1 VEARNSLN
9 KKGNNKNI
17 LDSMMLAAIFIAT
30 AYWILD
36 SILNIFFFNKYNIIA
51 ELFGSDLYNI
61 YIRIVVLCLFIIFGS
76 HAQASIN
83 KFRRAEKSMKE
94 GEERYRTLFKYNP
107 IETITVDHDARVTEY
122 NLVKANSGDK
132 VPKIG
137 DIMYR
142 DYAGKHTIDMYKE
155 LMECMK
161 SNVSKEFPEQVYNGN
176 VLYIRIAPFSKGAII
191 TALNITKQKQLQT
204 QLQQAKKMDAISTL
218 AGGIAHQ
225 FNNILSGITGNTELL
240 QIQFPGNKKIQK
252 YSERLFD
259 LTRRMTRLTSQ
270 LLAYARG
277 GKYLERHISISD
289 LVRETLPLLKHSMK
303 RSIKVIMD
311 LEKNCPIVKA
321 DATQLQ
327 MVFSAVMNNAA
338 EAIEESGSIRVS
350 LQKKDVDEKF
360 ALQHSGLKAGQYV
373 QLTVGDDG
381 KGLDQ
386 ETKERVFEPF
396 FSTKLQGR
404 GLGMAA
410 SYGIIINHGGWIEID
425 SELDKG
431 TVVSIYLPASD
442 ETEEISI
449 QEKQEI
455 AEISKGEGTILI
467 IDDEE
472 EVLDTSCLALEHLGY
487 KVLTAKTGMEAID
500 IVETAKED
508 IDLVVLDIGLPDIMG
523 DKVCLKIQELRPN
536 IKVVVSTGYMLED
549 ITNGMKINAQDFIQ
563 KPFSMSQMATKIKEV
578 LDNNKK
584 QTS

>member
-1 VEARNSLN
+1 MQN
-9 KKGNNKNI
+9 KKQNRKNI

-36 SILNIFFFNKYNIIA
+36 SILNIFFFNKYNIVA
-51 ELFGSDLYNI
+51 ELIGADLYNI

-76 HAQASIN
+76 HAQTSIN
-83 KFRRAEKSMKE
+83 KFRQAQKSLKE
-94 GEERYRTLFKYNP
+94 GEERYRTLFEYNP
-107 IETITVDHDARVTEY
+107 IETITVDHNARVTGY

-137 DIMYR
+137 DIMYK
-142 DYAGKHTIDMYKE
+142 DYAGKHNIDMYNE

-161 SNVSKEFPEQVYNGN
+161 SNISKEFPEQNYNGI

-204 QLQQAKKMDAISTL
+204 QLQQAKKMDAVSTL

-240 QIQFPGNKKIQK
+240 QMEFSGNKKINK
-252 YSERLFD
+252 YSERLFG

-277 GKYLERHISISD
+277 GKYLERHLSISD
-289 LVRETLPLLKHSMK
+289 LVKETLLLLKHSMDQ
-303 RSIKVIMD
+303 SVKVVID
-311 LEKNCPIVKA
+311 LKKDIPIIKA

-350 LQKKDVDEKF
+350 LQKKDVDDKY
-360 ALQHSGLKAGQYV
+360 AVQHPGLKVGQYV
-373 QLTVGDDG
+373 LLTVEDDG
-381 KGLDQ
+381 KGLDR

-425 SELDKG
+425 SEPDKG
-431 TVVSIYLPASD
+431 TIVSIYLPVSSD
-442 ETEEISI
+442 TDEILLREE
-449 QEKQEI
+449 KEI
-455 AEISKGEGTILI
+455 TDISKGEGTILI

-472 EVLDTSCLALEHLGY
+472 EVLVTSRLVLEHLGY
-487 KVLTAKTGMEAID
+487 KILTAKTGMEAID
-500 IVETAKED
+500 IAETAVEE
-508 IDLVVLDIGLPDIMG
+508 IDLAVLDIGLPDMMG
-523 DKVCLKIQELRPN
+523 DRVCLKIQELRPN

-549 ITNGMKINAQDFIQ
+549 ITDDMKIKAQGFIQ
-563 KPFSMSQMATKIKEV
+563 KPFSMSEMATKLKEV
-578 LDNNKK
+578 LGD
-584 QTS
+584 Q

>member
-1 VEARNSLN
+1 MQN
-9 KKGNNKNI
+9 KKQNRKNI

-36 SILNIFFFNKYNIIA
+36 SILNIFFFNKYNIVA
-51 ELFGSDLYNI
+51 ELIGADLYNI

-76 HAQASIN
+76 HAQTSIN
-83 KFRRAEKSMKE
+83 KFRQAQKSLKE
-94 GEERYRTLFKYNP
+94 GEERYRTLFEYNP
-107 IETITVDHDARVTEY
+107 IETITVDHNARVTGY

-137 DIMYR
+137 DIMYK
-142 DYAGKHTIDMYKE
+142 DYAGKHNIDMYNE

-161 SNVSKEFPEQVYNGN
+161 SNISKEFPEQNYNGI

-240 QIQFPGNKKIQK
+240 QMEFSGNKKINK
-252 YSERLFD
+252 YSERLFG

-277 GKYLERHISISD
+277 GKYLERHLSISD
-289 LVRETLPLLKHSMK
+289 LVKETLLLLKHSMDQ
-303 RSIKVIMD
+303 SVKVVID
-311 LEKNCPIVKA
+311 LKKDIPIIKA

-350 LQKKDVDEKF
+350 LQKKDVDDKY
-360 ALQHSGLKAGQYV
+360 AVQHPGLKVGQYV
-373 QLTVGDDG
+373 LLTVEDDG
-381 KGLDQ
+381 KGLDR

-425 SELDKG
+425 SEPDKG
-431 TVVSIYLPASD
+431 TIVSIYLPVSSD
-442 ETEEISI
+442 TDEILLREE
-449 QEKQEI
+449 KEI
-455 AEISKGEGTILI
+455 TDISKGEGTILI

-472 EVLDTSCLALEHLGY
+472 EVLVTSRLVLEHLGY
-487 KVLTAKTGMEAID
+487 KILTAKTGMEAID
-500 IVETAKED
+500 IAETAVEE
-508 IDLVVLDIGLPDIMG
+508 IDLAVLDIGLPDMMG
-523 DKVCLKIQELRPN
+523 DRVCLKIQELRPN

-549 ITNGMKINAQDFIQ
+549 ITDDMKIKAQGFIQ
-563 KPFSMSQMATKIKEV
+563 KPFSMSEMATKLKEV
-578 LDNNKK
+578 LGD
-584 QTS
+584 Q

>member
-1 VEARNSLN
+1 MQN
-9 KKGNNKNI
+9 KKQNRKNI

-36 SILNIFFFNKYNIIA
+36 SILNIFFFNKYNIVA
-51 ELFGSDLYNI
+51 ELIGADLYNI

-76 HAQASIN
+76 HAQTSIN
-83 KFRRAEKSMKE
+83 KFRQAQKSLKE
-94 GEERYRTLFKYNP
+94 GEERYRTLFEYNP
-107 IETITVDHDARVTEY
+107 IETITVDHNARVTGY

-137 DIMYR
+137 DIMYK
-142 DYAGKHTIDMYKE
+142 DYAGKHNIDMYNE

-161 SNVSKEFPEQVYNGN
+161 SNISKEFPEQNYNGI

-240 QIQFPGNKKIQK
+240 QMEFSGNKKINK
-252 YSERLFD
+252 YSERLFG

-277 GKYLERHISISD
+277 GKYLERHLSISD
-289 LVRETLPLLKHSMK
+289 LVKETLLLLKHSMDQ
-303 RSIKVIMD
+303 SVKVVID
-311 LEKNCPIVKA
+311 LKKDIPIIKA

-350 LQKKDVDEKF
+350 LQKKDVDDEY
-360 ALQHSGLKAGQYV
+360 AVQHPGLKVGQYV
-373 QLTVGDDG
+373 LLTVEDDG
-381 KGLDQ
+381 KGLDR

-425 SELDKG
+425 SEPDKG
-431 TVVSIYLPASD
+431 TIVSIYLPVSSD
-442 ETEEISI
+442 TDEILLREE
-449 QEKQEI
+449 KEI
-455 AEISKGEGTILI
+455 TDISKGEGTILI

-472 EVLDTSCLALEHLGY
+472 EVLVTSRLVLEHLGY
-487 KVLTAKTGMEAID
+487 KILTAKTGMEAID
-500 IVETAKED
+500 IAETAVEE
-508 IDLVVLDIGLPDIMG
+508 IDLAVLDIGLPDMMG
-523 DKVCLKIQELRPN
+523 DRVCLKIQELRPN

-549 ITNGMKINAQDFIQ
+549 ITDDMKIKAQGFIQ
-563 KPFSMSQMATKIKEV
+563 KPFSMSEMATKLKEV
-578 LDNNKK
+578 LGD
-584 QTS
+584 Q

>member
-1 VEARNSLN
+1 MNKKRNS
-9 KKGNNKNI
+9 KNI

-36 SILNIFFFNKYNIIA
+36 SILNIFFFNKFNIIA
-51 ELFGSDLYNI
+51 ELVGTDLYNI

-83 KFRRAEKSMKE
+83 KFRRVEKSLKE
-94 GEERYRTLFKYNP
+94 GEERYRTLFEYNP

-137 DIMYR
+137 DIMYK
-142 DYAGKHTIDMYKE
+142 DYAGKHKINMYNE
-155 LMECMK
+155 LMECIR
-161 SNVSKEFPEQVYNGN
+161 SNISKEFPEQIYNGN

-204 QLQQAKKMDAISTL
+204 QLQQSKKMDAISTL

-240 QIQFPGNKKIQK
+240 QIEFAGNKKINK
-252 YSERLFD
+252 YSDRLFT

-277 GKYLERHISISD
+277 GKYLEKHISISD
-289 LVRETLPLLKHSMK
+289 LVKETLPLLKHSMK
-303 RSIKVIMD
+303 RSIKVIMN
-311 LEKNCPIVKA
+311 LEKDSPIVKA
-321 DATQLQ
+321 DATQIQ

-350 LQKKDVDEKF
+350 LQKKDVDEKY
-360 ALQHSGLKAGQYV
+360 ALQHPGLKAGQYV
-373 QLTVGDDG
+373 QLTVEDDG
-381 KGLDQ
+381 KGLDK

-425 SELDKG
+425 SELNKG
-431 TVVSIYLPASD
+431 TVVNIYLPVSE
-442 ETEEISI
+442 ETEEVSLSE
-449 QEKQEI
+449 EKEI
-455 AEISKGEGTILI
+455 TDISKGEGTILI

-472 EVLDTSCLALEHLGY
+472 NVLDTSSLALEHLGY
-487 KVLTAKTGMEAID
+487 RVLTAKTGMEAID
-500 IVETAKED
+500 IVETAEED
-508 IDLVVLDIGLPDIMG
+508 IDLAILDIGLPDMMG
-523 DKVCLKIQELRPN
+523 DKVCLKIQELRPD
-536 IKVVVSTGYMLED
+536 IKVMVSTGYMVED
-549 ITNGMKINAQDFIQ
+549 ITNDMKIKAQGFIQ
-563 KPFSMSQMATKIKEV
+563 KPFSMSQMAMKLKEILGDTKEKA
-578 LDNNKK
+578 
-584 QTS
+584 S

>member
-1 VEARNSLN
+1 MNKKRNS
-9 KKGNNKNI
+9 KNI

-51 ELFGSDLYNI
+51 ELVGDDLYNI
-61 YIRIVVLCLFIIFGS
+61 YIRIVVLCLFVIFGS

-83 KFRRAEKSMKE
+83 KFRRAEKSLKE
-94 GEERYRTLFKYNP
+94 GEERYRTLFEYNP

-137 DIMYR
+137 DIMYK
-142 DYAGKHTIDMYKE
+142 DYAGKHKINMYNE
-155 LMECMK
+155 LMECIR
-161 SNVSKEFPEQVYNGN
+161 SNISKEFPEQIYNGN

-204 QLQQAKKMDAISTL
+204 QLQQSKKMDAISTL

-240 QIQFPGNKKIQK
+240 QIEFAGNKKINK
-252 YSERLFD
+252 YSDRLFT

-277 GKYLERHISISD
+277 GKYLERPISISD
-289 LVRETLPLLKHSMK
+289 LVKETLPLLKHSMK
-303 RSIKVIMD
+303 RSIKVIMN
-311 LEKNCPIVKA
+311 LEKDPPIVKA
-321 DATQLQ
+321 DATQIQ

-338 EAIEESGSIRVS
+338 EAIEELGSIRVS
-350 LQKKDVDEKF
+350 LQTKDVDEKY
-360 ALQHSGLKAGQYV
+360 ALQHPGLKAGQYV
-373 QLTVGDDG
+373 QLTVEDDG
-381 KGLDQ
+381 KGLDR

-425 SELDKG
+425 SELNKG
-431 TVVSIYLPASD
+431 TVVNIYLPASE
-442 ETEEISI
+442 ETEEVSLSEEKEITDISR
-449 QEKQEI
+449 
-455 AEISKGEGTILI
+455 GEGTILI

-472 EVLDTSCLALEHLGY
+472 NVLDTSSLALEHLGY
-487 KVLTAKTGMEAID
+487 RVLTAKTGMEAID
-500 IVETAKED
+500 IVETAEED
-508 IDLVVLDIGLPDIMG
+508 IDLAILDIGLPDMMG
-523 DKVCLKIQELRPN
+523 DKVCLKIQELRPD
-536 IKVVVSTGYMLED
+536 IKVIVSTGYMVED
-549 ITNGMKINAQDFIQ
+549 ITNGMKIKAQGFIQ
-563 KPFSMSQMATKIKEV
+563 KPFSMSQMAMKLKEI
-578 LDNNKK
+578 LGDKK
-584 QTS
+584 KTAS

>member
-1 VEARNSLN
+1 MNKKRNSN
-9 KKGNNKNI
+9 SI

-51 ELFGSDLYNI
+51 ELVGADLYNI
-61 YIRIVVLCLFIIFGS
+61 YIRVVVLCLFIIFGS

-83 KFRRAEKSMKE
+83 KFRRAEKSLKE
-94 GEERYRTLFKYNP
+94 GEERYRTLFEYNP

-137 DIMYR
+137 DIMYK
-142 DYAGKHTIDMYKE
+142 DYAGKHNINMYNE

-161 SNVSKEFPEQVYNGN
+161 SNISKEFPDQIYNGN

-225 FNNILSGITGNTELL
+225 FNNILSGMTGNTELL
-240 QIQFPGNKKIQK
+240 QMEFAGDKKINK
-252 YSERLFD
+252 YSDRLFA

-277 GKYLERHISISD
+277 GKYLEKHLSIND
-289 LVRETLPLLKHSMK
+289 LVKETIPLLKHSMNQ
-303 RSIKVIMD
+303 SIKVAMD
-311 LEKNCPIVKA
+311 LKKDIPIIKA
-321 DATQLQ
+321 DATQIQ

-338 EAIEESGSIRVS
+338 EAIEESGSIQVS
-350 LQKKDVDEKF
+350 LQKKDVDD
-360 ALQHSGLKAGQYV
+360 AYAMQHPGLKVGQYV
-373 QLTVGDDG
+373 QLTVEDDG
-381 KGLDQ
+381 KGLDR

-425 SELDKG
+425 SELGKG
-431 TVVSIYLPASD
+431 TVVTIYLPSSA
-442 ETEEISI
+442 ENEEVSLRE
-449 QEKQEI
+449 EKEI
-455 AEISKGEGTILI
+455 ADISKGEGIILI

-472 EVLDTSCLALEHLGY
+472 EVIDTSTLVLEHLGY
-487 KVLTAKTGMEAID
+487 KVLTAKTGMEAIG
-500 IVETAKED
+500 IVETAEED
-508 IDLVVLDIGLPDIMG
+508 IDLAILDIGLPDMMG
-523 DKVCLKIQELRPN
+523 DKVCLKIQELQPS

-549 ITNGMKINAQDFIQ
+549 ITDEMKIKAQGFIQ
-563 KPFSMSQMATKIKEV
+563 KPFSMSQMAMKLKEV
-578 LDNNKK
+578 LGDEREK
-584 QTS
+584 